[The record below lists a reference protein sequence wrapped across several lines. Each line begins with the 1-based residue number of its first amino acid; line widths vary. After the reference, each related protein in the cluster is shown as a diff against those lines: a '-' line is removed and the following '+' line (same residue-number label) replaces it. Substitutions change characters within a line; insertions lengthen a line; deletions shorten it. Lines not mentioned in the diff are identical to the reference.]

1 MKSLVFAQR
10 LQIAMYWK
18 ECTGADLARRSGL
31 PAPTISRYICGQ
43 RLPNV
48 ARLIKLSKALD
59 VSSDYLL
66 GLSEAMKRSETD

>member
-1 MKSLVFAQR
+1 MKSEVFAQR

-18 ECTGADLARRSGL
+18 EWTGADLARRSGL
-31 PAPTISRYICGQ
+31 TAATISRYICGQ

-66 GLSEAMKRSETD
+66 GLSEAMKRSETA

>member
-1 MKSLVFAQR
+1 MKSEVFAQR

-18 ECTGADLARRSGL
+18 EWTGADLARRSGL
-31 PAPTISRYICGQ
+31 PAATISRYICGQ

-66 GLSEAMKRSETD
+66 GLSEAMKRCETA